1 MKQQPTGYSV
11 TLNKETYDLLIE
23 VKVALTNKLGFE
35 PTNGQVVR
43 HLIAHFFDVT
53 N

>member
-1 MKQQPTGYSV
+1 MKQNAAGYSV

-23 VKVALTNKLGFE
+23 VKETLMRNLGFE

-43 HLIAHFFDVT
+43 HLIAHFFDT
-53 N
+53 KN